1 MKNKGIFSIISI
13 CICLQFSIL
22 SKAQNTTSHFHLDAA
37 DGMIAEDVTCLTE
50 DTTGIIWIGTTEGLL
65 GYDGVGFEYYSTDNS
80 GIPGNVFTD
89 IWAEPKGN
97 RLWLGL
103 KSGLAVMDLRTRHI
117 HTIHLNDDEFFNIA
131 DLSAAADGGL
141 WILNIDYRFAHL
153 DVKTDSLTVYTVDEF
168 PGLPHRPI
176 ALQDL
181 GNGLMLV
188 YGENHRWR
196 INLNSHKT
204 EELELPKDWNLTE
217 ERRHLTDRHGNR
229 WAGTSHGLDCE
240 THIRNPFILLPMP
253 DNGNTVLHSLMNT
266 PSGILWTG
274 YTDQLLLINADG
286 TINRRITGKD
296 WSGPAHFTPN
306 VMELEDDGQVLFGM
320 DWGGLWRFNPKTG
333 IARQLCP
340 DDTHLSIYA
349 LTRQPGRWLA
359 GTSAGVYE
367 LRDGEDRLRAVDAI
381 NKAIPSHY
389 IFGLQTDAQGKTW
402 VGIYG
407 SGIQVFDSQM
417 RHIASL
423 MPPEFPSG
431 AINHLFRDSRNCI
444 WAATFEGVACFNDT
458 HYPESFNAYTL
469 AEGLPSLLAN
479 AVGEDSDGRI
489 WVTTNRGLARWDEIS
504 LQFCAYNQQKGLSH
518 HPFSNAAMLCLPN
531 GHMIVGGEGG
541 GSVFDPNIIALPHPI
556 PQLRLINFTL
566 LTTGKTNETIA
577 TFIPNDS
584 LTFSH
589 RDNSFVLTFGLGDAA
604 LKGIVE
610 YAYRIG
616 HDGHWMSLGK
626 EPRLTLHGLQPG
638 KYTVEIRMRQMG
650 QPWTGQAACIV
661 SFRIRPPWWQTW
673 WAYMSYAILTILII
687 GYTMYSWKRRLTLEH
702 NLQYAEMTIKEMR
715 KKSIPQ
721 ETPIKTESTPK
732 DEKKETLPKDEIEEK
747 DAPDSNTFIDQL
759 SRIILENIDNQALD
773 IDFLTDRMA
782 MSRSTLYRRIKS
794 VLGMSANE
802 YIRWVRLGEVAR
814 RIRGGDLNDNTIAS
828 IATDCGFNNI
838 RYFRTCFKERYGVT
852 PSEFGQ
858 D

>member
-423 MPPEFPSG
+423 MPPE
-431 AINHLFRDSRNCI
+431 
-444 WAATFEGVACFNDT
+444 
-458 HYPESFNAYTL
+458 
-469 AEGLPSLLAN
+469 
-479 AVGEDSDGRI
+479 
-489 WVTTNRGLARWDEIS
+489 
-504 LQFCAYNQQKGLSH
+504 
-518 HPFSNAAMLCLPN
+518 
-531 GHMIVGGEGG
+531 
-541 GSVFDPNIIALPHPI
+541 
-556 PQLRLINFTL
+556 
-566 LTTGKTNETIA
+566 
-577 TFIPNDS
+577 
-584 LTFSH
+584 
-589 RDNSFVLTFGLGDAA
+589 
-604 LKGIVE
+604 
-610 YAYRIG
+610 
-616 HDGHWMSLGK
+616 
-626 EPRLTLHGLQPG
+626 
-638 KYTVEIRMRQMG
+638 
-650 QPWTGQAACIV
+650 
-661 SFRIRPPWWQTW
+661 
-673 WAYMSYAILTILII
+673 
-687 GYTMYSWKRRLTLEH
+687 
-702 NLQYAEMTIKEMR
+702 
-715 KKSIPQ
+715 
-721 ETPIKTESTPK
+721 
-732 DEKKETLPKDEIEEK
+732 
-747 DAPDSNTFIDQL
+747 
-759 SRIILENIDNQALD
+759 
-773 IDFLTDRMA
+773 
-782 MSRSTLYRRIKS
+782 
-794 VLGMSANE
+794 
-802 YIRWVRLGEVAR
+802 
-814 RIRGGDLNDNTIAS
+814 
-828 IATDCGFNNI
+828 
-838 RYFRTCFKERYGVT
+838 
-852 PSEFGQ
+852 
-858 D
+858 